1 MNNKLYLNN
10 SAKFKSLKKVYTKE
24 TRKKLD
30 NIFLEIKN
38 DILKKNKTLNV
49 LDKNF
54 KFNFKLKDLIKFK
67 KYKKLAIIGMGGSI
81 LGAEAIYNFF
91 EARIKK
97 KVYFFNDL
105 NEKKLQD
112 FKRKENFKSVLFI
125 IISKSGNTIETL
137 SNSFSLNI
145 IKKNSKN
152 IIIITEKKDNS
163 LYNLAKKFNLYF
175 IEHKKNIGGRFSV
188 LSEVGVVPAYLMG
201 INILNLRLKIL
212 DFLKGFEKNY
222 LKESAYTLS
231 EFLLA
236 NNFNN
241 IVFLNYSPNLEKF
254 LFWCQQLI
262 AESLGKN
269 HKGFFPV
276 ISSMPKD
283 HHSLLQL
290 YLDGPEDKIFYIFSD
305 ENKSKIRI
313 NVKNKLKKNL
323 LHQKLIGS
331 IKKAQKDSLIRA
343 MKKNKTIFREFRI
356 KKTNEEVLG
365 KLFSYFILE
374 TIVIGKLV
382 KINPFN
388 QPAVEQ
394 VKIFTNQF
402 LR

>member
-38 DILKKNKTLNV
+38 DILKKNKTLNF

-276 ISSMPKD
+276 VSSMPKD

-356 KKTNEEVLG
+356 KKINEEVLG

>member
-1 MNNKLYLNN
+1 M
-10 SAKFKSLKKVYTKE
+10 
-24 TRKKLD
+24 
-30 NIFLEIKN
+30 
-38 DILKKNKTLNV
+38 
-49 LDKNF
+49 
-54 KFNFKLKDLIKFK
+54 
-67 KYKKLAIIGMGGSI
+67 
-81 LGAEAIYNFF
+81 
-91 EARIKK
+91 
-97 KVYFFNDL
+97 
-105 NEKKLQD
+105 
-112 FKRKENFKSVLFI
+112 
-125 IISKSGNTIETL
+125 
-137 SNSFSLNI
+137 
-145 IKKNSKN
+145 
-152 IIIITEKKDNS
+152 
-163 LYNLAKKFNLYF
+163 
-175 IEHKKNIGGRFSV
+175 
-188 LSEVGVVPAYLMG
+188 
-201 INILNLRLKIL
+201 
-212 DFLKGFEKNY
+212 
-222 LKESAYTLS
+222 
-231 EFLLA
+231 
-236 NNFNN
+236 
-241 IVFLNYSPNLEKF
+241 
-254 LFWCQQLI
+254 I

-276 ISSMPKD
+276 VSSMPKD

-356 KKTNEEVLG
+356 KKINEEVLG

>member
-276 ISSMPKD
+276 VSSMPKD

-356 KKTNEEVLG
+356 KKINEEVLG

>member
-54 KFNFKLKDLIKFK
+54 EFNFKLKDLIKFK
-67 KYKKLAIIGMGGSI
+67 KYQKLAIIGMGGSI

-112 FKRKENFKSVLFI
+112 FKKKENFKSVLFI

-212 DFLKGFEKNY
+212 DFLKGLEKNY
-222 LKESAYTLS
+222 LKESA
-231 EFLLA
+231 
-236 NNFNN
+236 
-241 IVFLNYSPNLEKF
+241 
-254 LFWCQQLI
+254 
-262 AESLGKN
+262 
-269 HKGFFPV
+269 
-276 ISSMPKD
+276 
-283 HHSLLQL
+283 
-290 YLDGPEDKIFYIFSD
+290 
-305 ENKSKIRI
+305 
-313 NVKNKLKKNL
+313 
-323 LHQKLIGS
+323 
-331 IKKAQKDSLIRA
+331 
-343 MKKNKTIFREFRI
+343 
-356 KKTNEEVLG
+356 
-365 KLFSYFILE
+365 
-374 TIVIGKLV
+374 
-382 KINPFN
+382 
-388 QPAVEQ
+388 
-394 VKIFTNQF
+394 
-402 LR
+402 